1 MTRLPASIALI
12 CLTLFLVTACSA
24 TPGTPAAT
32 TSSDPVPS
40 IAADSSVPDEAAPA
54 ATTAT
59 TATDVDPCSHLT
71 AADVAAAYGS
81 APVEIAERAGRGDCD
96 YWLTEARDAKVNLAV
111 ASGPDADAY
120 AASIVALGDPVPA
133 GLGDESFSI
142 YNEGF
147 GTVLFVRVG
156 SDLVAVQAFL
166 PDAAD
171 QLPLARALVE
181 VVLARR

>member
-24 TPGTPAAT
+24 TPGTPAAA
-32 TSSDPVPS
+32 TSSNPMPS

-54 ATTAT
+54 ATP
-59 TATDVDPCSHLT
+59 ATDVDPCSHLT
-71 AADVAAAYGS
+71 ASDVAAVYGS

-96 YWLTEARDAKVNLAV
+96 YWLTDARDAKVNLTV

-142 YNEGF
+142 FNEGF

>member
-24 TPGTPAAT
+24 TPGAPAAT
-32 TSSDPVPS
+32 ASSEPAPV
-40 IAADSSVPDEAAPA
+40 ATDASVSDEAAPA
-54 ATTAT
+54 ATA
-59 TATDVDPCSHLT
+59 ATDVDPCSHLT

-133 GLGDESFSI
+133 GLGDESFSVF
-142 YNEGF
+142 NEGF

-166 PDAAD
+166 PEAAD